1 MVALVF
7 VTLFLVLAVV
17 SPMFGS
23 DTSGD
28 RYEDHPDERAWWPAG
43 PDAQRHSYY

>member
-1 MVALVF
+1 MLGLVF

-23 DTSGD
+23 DTSAD
-28 RYEDHPDERAWWPAG
+28 RYEDHPDERAWWPGG
-43 PDAQRHSYY
+43 PDARPHLHY